1 MANQFSSKYHSL
13 EKREVLYEGFFNIEA
28 YRLQRLSD
36 SVPVNRY
43 VVQRPDAAVI
53 LLFNKET
60 DKLYFVKQLRAPA
73 IQREVDPYLIELPA
87 GVFESGENPELTV
100 KREALEE
107 TGFKVESPTF
117 LMAFY
122 ASPGTFSEKIY
133 AYYAEVTEAQK
144 VESGGGVMAEA
155 EDIELLTVPRLTVY
169 EWMDKHAI
177 VDAKSLVTLQWFRSR
192 DKSN

>member
-1 MANQFSSKYHSL
+1 MTDQFFTKYHSL
-13 EKREVLYEGFFNIEA
+13 QKREVLYEGFFNIEA

-36 SVPVNRY
+36 QETINRY

-73 IQREVDPYLIELPA
+73 LQRESDPYLIELPA
-87 GVFESGENPELTV
+87 GVFEPGENPELTV

-133 AYYAEVTEAQK
+133 AYYAEVTHDQK
-144 VESGGGVMAEA
+144 VETGGGVVSEA

-169 EWMDKHAI
+169 EWVDQNEI
-177 VDAKSLVTLQWFRSR
+177 VDAKSLITLQWFRSR
-192 DKSN
+192 DNS

>member
-1 MANQFSSKYHSL
+1 MANQYSTKYHRL
-13 EKREVLYEGFFNIEA
+13 AQREVLYEGFFNIEA

-36 SVPVNRY
+36 QAPINRY

-60 DKLYFVKQLRAPA
+60 DQLYFVKQLRAPA
-73 IQREVDPYLIELPA
+73 LEREADPYLIELPA
-87 GVFESGENPELTV
+87 GVFEPGENPELTV

-107 TGFKVESPTF
+107 TGFKVDNPTF

-133 AYYAEVTEAQK
+133 AYYAEVTEEQK
-144 VESGGGVMAEA
+144 VEKGGGVVSEA
-155 EDIELLTVPRLTVY
+155 EDIELLTVSRSTVY
-169 EWMDKHAI
+169 DWMDQNAI
-177 VDAKSLVTLQWFRSR
+177 IDAKSLLTLQWFRSR
-192 DKSN
+192 DNSN